1 VRRAVNNQ
9 RDQIVDPGVAKYR
22 GDMVVFNTT
31 IEVPG

>member
-9 RDQIVDPGVAKYR
+9 GDQIVYPGVAKYR
-22 GDMVVFNTT
+22 GDLVVYNTT